1 MNRPCQQGNF
11 TKYLKKH
18 LTQIRGAHYSGK
30 LQGIKVIFE
39 IRDIPMNWTT
49 SPYLKHTVI
58 PSFPS
63 QLQEKANFF
72 FFLKHHS
79 LLQAHQVSKMVTLR
93 SKKYLT
99 DEHGNYLRCG
109 NI

>member
-1 MNRPCQQGNF
+1 
-11 TKYLKKH
+11 
-18 LTQIRGAHYSGK
+18 
-30 LQGIKVIFE
+30 
-39 IRDIPMNWTT
+39 MNWTT

-99 DEHGNYLRCG
+99 DEHGNYLHCG